1 MSIDSKTPFPEGL
14 PSPRQEFIINDST
27 STGDRLDRAL
37 VEFCGSKQLEFSR
50 SKIQDF
56 IKTGCVEV
64 NGKTATKAK
73 LGVSPG
79 DKIVLTPPDKKP
91 DELIAQDIPLNI
103 LYEDD
108 HLLVINKPIGLVIHP
123 AAGNPD
129 GTLVNALLHHV
140 GDSLRIV
147 GEAVRPGI
155 VHRLDKDTSG
165 CLVAAKTEAARADL
179 VSQFAGRETSKT
191 YLAVVEGCPPSESGR
206 IENRIGRHPI
216 HRQRMAVLNAPGG
229 KEAITEFT
237 VTNSDS
243 SHRWAL
249 VECRIFT
256 GRTHQIRVHMKE
268 NLRCPIVGDLIY
280 ANPKR
285 QQTKTGRLMLHAWK
299 LGLRHPISR
308 ETMVFEAPVPDTFE
322 PFFAT

>member
-1 MSIDSKTPFPEGL
+1 MSVDSKTSFPEGL

-27 STGDRLDRAL
+27 STGDRLDRVL
-37 VEFCGSKQLEFSR
+37 VEFCGLRNLDFSR

-56 IKTGCVEV
+56 IKSGCVEV
-64 NGKTATKAK
+64 NGRTATKAK
-73 LGVSPG
+73 FSVSPG
-79 DKIVLTPPDKKP
+79 DKVVLTPPDETP
-91 DELIAQDIPLNI
+91 DELIAQDIPIAI
-103 LYEDD
+103 LFEDE

-140 GDSLRIV
+140 GESLRTV
-147 GEAVRPGI
+147 GEVDRPGI

-165 CLVAAKTEAARADL
+165 CLVAAKTEIARADL

-206 IENRIGRHPI
+206 IENRIGRHPV
-216 HRQRMAVLNAPGG
+216 HRQRMAVVEPPVG

-237 VTNSDS
+237 VANADS
-243 SHRWAL
+243 SHKWAL
-249 VECRIFT
+249 IECQIFT

-268 NLRCPIVGDLIY
+268 NLHCPIVGDPIY

-299 LGLRHPISR
+299 LGFRHPVSG
-308 ETMVFEAPVPDTFE
+308 ETMTFEAPVPDPFE
-322 PFFAT
+322 PFMGD